1 MKKIWIHLIAGRTS
15 IILFPGKLLNSQ
27 KFLLIVLLIFLVGCT
42 TSIPEI
48 PIDSRSIDPGTEVMR
63 GSDKFKLLGTP
74 IKVGDPLPSVSL
86 INRNLQSVD
95 LAGLQ
100 GEVLLISVVPS
111 LDTQVCERQTRT
123 LAQGLEDF
131 PETVKR
137 ITISRDL
144 PFAQKRFSDEVPH
157 EGELYYL
164 SDYAEAS
171 FGRST
176 GLLIDKIYLLARA
189 VIVVD
194 RQGIVRYLQV
204 VPTITHLPD
213 LKKGMEIA
221 AQLAADQN

>member
-1 MKKIWIHLIAGRTS
+1 MCRL
-15 IILFPGKLLNSQ
+15 
-27 KFLLIVLLIFLVGCT
+27 LLIGMLVFLAACT
-42 TSIPEI
+42 APLPKIPV
-48 PIDSRSIDPGTEVMR
+48 DSRSVDPGTQVMR
-63 GSDKFKLLGTP
+63 GSDSFQLLGTP
-74 IKVGDPLPSVSL
+74 LKVGDPLPSVTL
-86 INRNLQSVD
+86 FNRNLQQVD
-95 LAGLQ
+95 LAQFQ

-111 LDTQVCERQTRT
+111 LDTQACEQQTRT
-123 LAQGLEDF
+123 LAEGTDNL

-144 PFAQKRFSDEVPH
+144 PFAQKRFSEELPQH
-157 EGELYYL
+157 GELYYL

-176 GLLIDKIYLLARA
+176 GLLIDHLHLLARA

-213 LKKGMEIA
+213 LQRGMEFA
-221 AQLAADQN
+221 AQLSAAEN